1 MGTAVELPISRR
13 VQLAVVAH
21 IRHVYT
27 DYDSLLRTGTYY
39 EARAAIEKPCLDLL
53 AQWRS
58 DDDDDPNAME
68 EILREVIVIDDDDE
82 EDSDRKSPLANQ
94 QYSTRD
100 DSVEIISSHA
110 LADEVQMRPIDYSES
125 ARSADR
131 DRLHSP
137 EHDSRAIVQYAGP
150 RQYRQEQ
157 YQQNDPIRFDPG
169 GIHQL
174 RWREALHR
182 RKNSASAHVND
193 DSTVQDITNHRGLLF
208 QKVLEPQPHRL
219 EAIQQ
224 QLRPIEARRS
234 VQSQDPLHTD
244 VMPAQAQKNPE
255 IPIRF
260 FANRGTNGPSPKLK
274 QVSEICHHEWI
285 LEMPQ
290 LRANTRGL

>member
-1 MGTAVELPISRR
+1 MELPISRR

-82 EDSDRKSPLANQ
+82 EDGDRKSPLTSQ
-94 QYSTRD
+94 QYSNRD

-110 LADEVQMRPIDYSES
+110 FADEVQMRPIDYSDS
-125 ARSADR
+125 ARSVDR
-131 DRLHSP
+131 GRLHSP
-137 EHDSRAIVQYAGP
+137 EQDSRAILQYAGSGH
-150 RQYRQEQ
+150 YRHEQ
-157 YQQNDPIRFDPG
+157 QHQNDPIRFDPG

-182 RKNSASAHVND
+182 RKNSVSTHMND
-193 DSTVQDITNHRGLLF
+193 NPTVQDLMTHRTSLF
-208 QKVLEPQPHRL
+208 QKGLEPQSHHL
-219 EAIQQ
+219 EAVQQ
-224 QLRPIEARRS
+224 QLRPTEAGRS
-234 VQSQDPLHTD
+234 AQSQDPLYTE
-244 VMPAQAQKNPE
+244 VMPTQRQEKPE
-255 IPIRF
+255 NPIRLF
-260 FANRGTNGPSPKLK
+260 SDRGTNGSPSKLR
-274 QVSEICHHEWI
+274 QVSEIRHNNWI
-285 LEMPQ
+285 LERPCLHTNPLNPQ
-290 LRANTRGL
+290 F